1 LGIADFT
8 HADLP
13 VTIDG
18 VRLVRKLFHYR
29 LVASVRAY
37 AQVTYA
43 GEEGIPEKQAL
54 KSGVKKASPYGLAFF
69 YF

>member
-1 LGIADFT
+1 VIFIQKHPLGALGIADFT

-18 VRLVRKLFHYR
+18 VPLVHKLFHYR

-43 GEEGIPEKQAL
+43 GEGGDYPRSKR
-54 KSGVKKASPYGLAFF
+54 
-69 YF
+69 